1 MFEACI
7 KLISKTCKTDH
18 NVKNR
23 VGKYEL
29 VRTIGQGAF
38 AKVKLARNMETGK
51 LVAIKVIEKAKV
63 VNGRK
68 ADQIKREISIMK
80 LVKHPNVVELYEVMA
95 SKSRI
100 YLVMEY
106 LQGGDLSELI
116 AYQTKLEEE
125 EARAYFHQLVLGLD
139 FCQSRGVCHRDLKPQ
154 NLLLDGHGNLKIADF
169 GLSALP
175 DQARQDGLLHT
186 ACGTPTYAAPE
197 LISNR
202 GYDGT
207 KADLWSCGVILFFL
221 LAGYLPFSN
230 FNHSKLHIN
239 SFRFKCPS
247 WFSSNVKDVL
257 HRLLEP
263 DPNRRMTMQE
273 LKECDWFKNGT
284 PPHLKECN
292 ILNIDD
298 SEMEMQNQ
306 GAAFDDED
314 QLQLREKQPNPA
326 MLNAF
331 ELISMC
337 PGLNLS
343 GLFQEG
349 KELKHQ
355 GSRFTSKFSASD
367 IISRLEEISKSLGL
381 KMKRTQCRI
390 QMQGSK
396 IAIVAQVFQVAPSL
410 LLVELSKVGGD
421 ELEYEKFYHQKLR
434 STLGEVVWAWTNF

>member
-1 MFEACI
+1 MIEACI

-18 NVKNR
+18 SVKNR

-38 AKVKLARNMETGK
+38 AKVKLARNTETGN
-51 LVAIKVIEKAKV
+51 LVAIKVIEKSKV
-63 VNGRK
+63 VNGGK
-68 ADQIKREISIMK
+68 AEQIKREISIMK

-106 LQGGDLSELI
+106 LQGGDLSDLI
-116 AYQTKLEEE
+116 AYQTRLEEE

-139 FCQSRGVCHRDLKPQ
+139 YCQSHGVSHRDLKPQ

-175 DQARQDGLLHT
+175 EQSRQDGLLHT
-186 ACGTPTYAAPE
+186 SCGTPTYAAPE
-197 LISNR
+197 VISNM
-202 GYDGT
+202 GYDGS
-207 KADLWSCGVILFFL
+207 KADLWSCGIILFFL
-221 LAGYLPFSN
+221 LAGYLPFSSYN
-230 FNHSKLHIN
+230 LTKLHN
-239 SFRFKCPS
+239 TSFRFQCPS
-247 WFSSNVKDVL
+247 WFSQDVKYLL
-257 HRLLEP
+257 HRFLEP

-273 LKECDWFKNGT
+273 LKVCEWFRTGM
-284 PPHLKECN
+284 PQCN
-292 ILNIDD
+292 VLNMDD

-306 GAAFDDED
+306 GEGFDDED
-314 QLQLREKQPNPA
+314 QVQWKEKQ
-326 MLNAF
+326 LNAF

-343 GLFQEG
+343 GLFREG

-355 GSRFTSKFSASD
+355 GSRFTSRYSASD
-367 IISRLEEISKSLGL
+367 IIARLEEISKSLGL
-381 KMKRTQCRI
+381 KMKRRQWRI

-396 IAIVAQVFQVAPSL
+396 IAIVAQVFQVSPSI

-421 ELEYEKFYHQKLR
+421 EMEYEKFYHQKLR
-434 STLGEVVWAWTNF
+434 SILGEVVWAWTNF